1 VRSAPKKF
9 DGDVV
14 HGLLAQLRSAAEGNA
29 TAANLFSTVQGT
41 MTPAEVDRFA
51 VTLVSKLTN
60 ARVYS
65 A

>member
-1 VRSAPKKF
+1 
-9 DGDVV
+9 
-14 HGLLAQLRSAAEGNA
+14 
-29 TAANLFSTVQGT
+29 

-51 VTLVSKLTN
+51 MTLVSKLTN

>member
-1 VRSAPKKF
+1 
-9 DGDVV
+9 
-14 HGLLAQLRSAAEGNA
+14 LLAQLRSSAEGNA

-51 VTLVSKLTN
+51 MTLVSKLTN